1 MKNYLL
7 LLALT
12 LLTGPPARAQWV
24 LQPYSFASTLAPLPP
39 FNSQAIYIVDA
50 QTVWTV
56 GVSQYMGTNYGA
68 NEVART
74 SNGGATWTVSTVPGM
89 DFLWEI
95 ISNAAGLSAS
105 TALICTVN
113 AMGPGRIMK
122 TTDGG
127 TTWTTQST
135 ATQYGSADSYA
146 DFVLAFS
153 STELLCVGDPIASL
167 SNRFEMY
174 RSTDAGLTWTGVATG
189 NMPAALSGETAT
201 PYYKARVGN
210 HVWFSTNRGRV
221 FHSADKGLSWTV
233 SQTSL
238 TGIAAVAFRDALNG
252 LAFLPGGG
260 GLVRTTDG
268 GATWA
273 AVAYTGPAHAKLT
286 AVPGTNNYLSAGE
299 GPDAGSSFSRDNG
312 TTWTAI
318 ESTLSHFDV
327 AAFSPTVAWSAAV
340 SYTNTAYA
348 GLGAYKLTS
357 TVLGTT
363 AATAAPPPPLQVFP
377 NPSADGRF
385 TLALPAGAS
394 AESLTVL
401 DALGRVVLTQPQLP
415 TGATELDLRAQAPG
429 FYTLLVRTGRGA
441 VRQQLVRQ

>member
-7 LLALT
+7 LLALA
-12 LLTGPPARAQWV
+12 LLASLPARAQWV
-24 LQPYSFASTLAPLPP
+24 LQPFAFSSVYPPLQP
-39 FNSQAIYIVDA
+39 FGIQAIHIVDA

-56 GVSQYMGTNYGA
+56 GVSQYMGTNYGD

-74 SNGGATWTVSTVPGM
+74 TNGGATWTVSAVPGM

-95 ISNAAGLSAS
+95 ISNVAGLNAT
-105 TALICTVN
+105 TALICTANV
-113 AMGPGRIMK
+113 MGPGRIMK

-127 TTWTTQST
+127 VTWTTQTT
-135 ATQYGSADSYA
+135 AAQYGSPDSYA

-153 STELLCVGDPIASL
+153 PTEMLCVGDPIASL

-189 NMPAALSGETAT
+189 NMPVALGGETAT

-210 HVWFSTNRGRV
+210 HVWFTTNKGRV
-221 FHSADKGLSWTV
+221 FHSTDKGLTWTV

-238 TGIAAVAFRDALNG
+238 TGIGSVAFRDALNG
-252 LAFLPGGG
+252 LFFVPGGG

-268 GATWA
+268 GATWTT
-273 AVAYTGPAHAKLT
+273 VAYTGPAHANLT
-286 AVPGTNNYLSAGE
+286 AVPGTNNYLAAGQ

-327 AAFSPTVAWSAAV
+327 AAFSPTVAWSAAF
-340 SYTNTAYA
+340 SYANTVYS

-357 TVLGTT
+357 TVLGT
-363 AATAAPPPPLQVFP
+363 APAAAPAALLQVFP

-385 TLALPAGAS
+385 GVALPAGQPAG
-394 AESLTVL
+394 ALTVL
-401 DALGRVVLTQPQLP
+401 DALGRVVLTQPLAP
-415 TGATELDLRAQAPG
+415 AGRTELNLGAQAPG
-429 FYTLLVRTGRGA
+429 LYTLLVPTSQGVARQQV
-441 VRQQLVRQ
+441 VRQ

>member
-7 LLALT
+7 LLVLLAL
-12 LLTGPPARAQWV
+12 LGRPARAQWV
-24 LQPYSFASTLAPLPP
+24 LQPFSFASVMAPLPLP
-39 FNSQAIYIVDA
+39 NLQAINIVDA
-50 QTVWTV
+50 QTVWAV
-56 GVSQYMGTNYGA
+56 GVSQYQGGNYGD

-74 SNGGATWTVSTVPGM
+74 SNGGTTWTVSAVPGM
-89 DFLWEI
+89 DYLWEI
-95 ISNAAGLSAS
+95 ISNTAGLSAS
-105 TALICTVN
+105 TALLCTVN

-127 TTWTTQST
+127 VTWTTQTT

-153 STELLCVGDPIASL
+153 PTELLCVGDPIASL

-189 NMPAALSGETAT
+189 NMPVALSGETAT
-201 PYYKARVGN
+201 PYYKVRVGN
-210 HVWFSTNRGRV
+210 HVWFTTNRGRV

-238 TGIAAVAFRDALNG
+238 TDVGAVAFRDALNG
-252 LAFLPGGG
+252 LCFLPGGG
-260 GLVRTTDG
+260 GMVRTTDG

-273 AVAYTGPAHAKLT
+273 AVAYTGPAHAKIT

-327 AAFSPTVAWSAAV
+327 AAFSPTVAWSAALN
-340 SYTNTAYA
+340 SSTFA

-357 TVLGTT
+357 TVLGTAEP
-363 AATAAPPPPLQVFP
+363 AAAAALLQVFP

-385 TLALPAGAS
+385 TLALPAGTA

-401 DALGRVVLTQPQLP
+401 DALGRTVLTQALAP
-415 TGATELDLRAQAPG
+415 ASHTELSLNAQAPG
-429 FYTLLVRTGRGA
+429 LYTLLVRTSGGVA
-441 VRQQLVRQ
+441 RQQLVRQ